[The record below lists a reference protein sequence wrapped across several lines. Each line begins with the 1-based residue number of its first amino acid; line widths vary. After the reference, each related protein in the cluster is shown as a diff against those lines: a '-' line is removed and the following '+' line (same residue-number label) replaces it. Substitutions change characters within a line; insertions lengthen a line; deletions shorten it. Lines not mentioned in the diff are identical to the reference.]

1 MRYLNVYEMD
11 SKAQAYLNLFGR
23 DSEALSMR
31 TIVAQKLRIERVE
44 FAVLFVIY
52 S

>member
-23 DSEALSMR
+23 DSEVRIICA
-31 TIVAQKLRIERVE
+31 TIAQKKLRIERVE
-44 FAVLFVIY
+44 FATPL
-52 S
+52 

>member
-31 TIVAQKLRIERVE
+31 AIVAQNC
-44 FAVLFVIY
+44 A
-52 S
+52 